1 MSVAPRRRQT
11 VFVGMGYLFSY
22 LSTATVF
29 ELTNPL
35 HYDKTQVVLRP
46 SGVCHKAPS

>member
-1 MSVAPRRRQT
+1 
-11 VFVGMGYLFSY
+11 MGYLFSY

-35 HYDKTQVVLRP
+35 HYDKTQVLLLAERGTP
-46 SGVCHKAPS
+46 QRA